1 MNYQIPD
8 DIRSTIGNAG
18 RIAIITHQ
26 NPDGDAIGSA
36 LGLSHYLLSAGKQVS
51 VIVPDAI
58 PEYLHFLPGVGQII
72 DHQSDATRSAEAIRN
87 AEVLFVLDFSQTSR
101 CGDVAPLLIDYTG
114 FSVNIDHHPYPDER
128 YSFLYHDTASSSTAE
143 LVFYFIQSLGLA
155 PVINLETATCLYTGL
170 VTDTGCFKYAVR
182 PRTFSAA
189 RKLLRRG
196 INMPMITSAIFDV
209 NTPERLKLLG
219 YVLNEKLVILP
230 EYKTAYITL
239 TDEEA
244 RQFSTQKGDTEGFVN
259 QALSIKG
266 TVLAAFFHEREPGK
280 TKISFRSKGK
290 FAANAL
296 SQEHFGGGGHLNA
309 AGGSYD
315 GAVEEAVKK
324 FLDILPQY
332 ATALNS

>member
-1 MNYQIPD
+1 MNYQIPE
-8 DIRSTIGNAG
+8 DIRATVESAG

-36 LGLSHYLLSAGKQVS
+36 LGLSHYLSSAGKQVS
-51 VIVPDAI
+51 VVVPDAV
-58 PEYLHFLPGVGQII
+58 PEYLCFLPGVGQVI
-72 DHQSDATRSAEAIRN
+72 DYQANPASSAEAIRN
-87 AEVLFVLDFSQTSR
+87 ADVLFVLDFSQTNR
-101 CGDVAPLLIDYTG
+101 CGDVEPLLKAYTG
-114 FSVNIDHHPYPDER
+114 FSVNIDHHPYPEQR

-143 LVFYFIQSLGLA
+143 LVFYFIQSLGLV
-155 PVINLETATCLYTGL
+155 PEVSLETATCLYTGL

-244 RQFSTQKGDTEGFVN
+244 RQFSTRKGDTEGFVN

-266 TVLAAFFHEREPGK
+266 TVLAVFFHEREPGK
-280 TKISFRSKGK
+280 TKISFRSKGS
-290 FAANAL
+290 FAVNAL
-296 SQEHFGGGGHLNA
+296 SQSHFGGGGHLNA

-315 GAVEEAVKK
+315 GPVEDAVKK
-324 FLDILPQY
+324 FLEVLPQY